1 MKKGLLIFF
10 ILCLTL
16 LTISIVSA
24 NYTDNYENNNYNLI
38 ERNNES
44 SNDLYLYTENN
55 KEINNVD
62 KTLKEDYNDIKEGDD
77 CCTSII
83 QGYNNDSALSFR
95 RDSEAIVTI
104 NVTHNST
111 HIKQTKAKGT
121 YFFHVII
128 SKDGWFV
135 GNGGTDSAKTSLN
148 VEKYALKMISNKK
161 ISTIEFNEIVNIKT
175 KSSLG
180 HFIIK
185 APNGTYNLMTHNN
198 GNIHKEKG
206 VLTPGDYIV
215 LPNSPKY
222 FHKGN
227 YIKYTG
233 IKSIVLASR
242 RLNALDAYTSL
253 RHDIITYYYNPKAYA
268 TVKITATN
276 DDGHYVGKNSVKYVD
291 SINTNTRFI
300 SSKDIPKLDNWIDVD
315 EVYLTY
321 KKMKTN
327 IEITKL
333 ISKNNSVLLKAFVND
348 QYGNP
353 VNEGKVC
360 FIVNNKTLTDSNGN
374 IIYSNVNN
382 GLATYKYVE
391 SKYYQNSNIS
401 YLVKYIENTK
411 YLEGISNSSLIIF
424 DLINFKTD
432 HDKQTQYNTNLTI
445 TTKITSKNNNTPI
458 SEGKIYYKINDNIIK
473 NSKGN
478 TIYIKPTNGT
488 TKFNLQLNK
497 QYKPDTYK
505 ITTIYT
511 NNLYCIEN
519 DSFVTV
525 NEN

>member
-1 MKKGLLIFF
+1 M
-10 ILCLTL
+10 
-16 LTISIVSA
+16 
-24 NYTDNYENNNYNLI
+24 
-38 ERNNES
+38 
-44 SNDLYLYTENN
+44 
-55 KEINNVD
+55 
-62 KTLKEDYNDIKEGDD
+62 
-77 CCTSII
+77 
-83 QGYNNDSALSFR
+83 
-95 RDSEAIVTI
+95 
-104 NVTHNST
+104 
-111 HIKQTKAKGT
+111 
-121 YFFHVII
+121 
-128 SKDGWFV
+128 
-135 GNGGTDSAKTSLN
+135 
-148 VEKYALKMISNKK
+148 
-161 ISTIEFNEIVNIKT
+161 
-175 KSSLG
+175 
-180 HFIIK
+180 
-185 APNGTYNLMTHNN
+185 
-198 GNIHKEKG
+198 
-206 VLTPGDYIV
+206 
-215 LPNSPKY
+215 
-222 FHKGN
+222 
-227 YIKYTG
+227 
-233 IKSIVLASR
+233 
-242 RLNALDAYTSL
+242 
-253 RHDIITYYYNPKAYA
+253 
-268 TVKITATN
+268 
-276 DDGHYVGKNSVKYVD
+276 D

-300 SSKDIPKLDNWIDVD
+300 STKDIPKLDNWIDVD